1 MKHRSEIEEE
11 ILTFAKR
18 MTPGGGSHL
27 VYKALFKKMNDEQ
40 FKAFWNGICD
50 SNFIPVFVNNFD
62 NKEMIDYDDVC
73 LFAKELNIPLEQQLV
88 ITDPDSGLQYT
99 TPETAI
105 VGYAEMRK
113 QRQLQ
118 AKKFGASKHDQE
130 TEDLTGQPTG
140 DSKAGGISSPE
151 IRVLLSLGLKTT
163 AKELFDVR
171 GGDTKAYRAYKSDI
185 LTTGETTTQ
194 SSLKRG
200 SGVKSLQTAHFLLR
214 GRLLDNNLNSRG

>member
-73 LFAKELNIPLEQQLV
+73 LFAKKKMRMMRRSVSYKKNNI
-88 ITDPDSGLQYT
+88 
-99 TPETAI
+99 
-105 VGYAEMRK
+105 
-113 QRQLQ
+113 
-118 AKKFGASKHDQE
+118 KKKSPTNG
-130 TEDLTGQPTG
+130 DLYN
-140 DSKAGGISSPE
+140 KY
-151 IRVLLSLGLKTT
+151 
-163 AKELFDVR
+163 VR
-171 GGDTKAYRAYKSDI
+171 
-185 LTTGETTTQ
+185 LT
-194 SSLKRG
+194 
-200 SGVKSLQTAHFLLR
+200 FLLI
-214 GRLLDNNLNSRG
+214 N